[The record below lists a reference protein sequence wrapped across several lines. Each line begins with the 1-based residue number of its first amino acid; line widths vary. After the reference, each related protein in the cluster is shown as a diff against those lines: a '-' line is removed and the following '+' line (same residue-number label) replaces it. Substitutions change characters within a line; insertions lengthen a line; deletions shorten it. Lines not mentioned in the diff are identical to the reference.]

1 MTTIINHKNSH
12 LIWAKKGHGKEILT
26 SFFEELTVEQRAK
39 IRYVTADGARW
50 ITDCVR
56 DFCPNAQRCVDPFHV
71 VGWATGCLDE
81 VRRGV
86 VRAVRKDVVEGKKD
100 VVKKRCRCG
109 GW

>member
-1 MTTIINHKNSH
+1 MQKSD
-12 LIWAKKGHGKEILT
+12 
-26 SFFEELTVEQRAK
+26 
-39 IRYVTADGARW
+39 VTADGACW

-86 VRAVRKDVVEGKKD
+86 VRAVRKDVVEGEKG
-100 VVKKRCRCG
+100 VVKKKV
-109 GW
+109 